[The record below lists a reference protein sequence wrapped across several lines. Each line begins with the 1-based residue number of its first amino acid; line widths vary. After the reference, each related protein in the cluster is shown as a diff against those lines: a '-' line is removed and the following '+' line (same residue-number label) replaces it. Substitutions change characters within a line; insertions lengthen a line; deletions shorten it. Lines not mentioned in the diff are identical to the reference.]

1 MSALSHTVSR
11 HLLKHFHLSDVGRG
25 NRISPNR
32 PNLCIKLCREAETE
46 INWLGNDISVTQ
58 AWVCLCSWSSLQTE
72 ELLLQFSAFPAYTS
86 LSVTLEG
93 GGSAHVESWDEQS
106 ACSLGEV
113 CTETWALPLTHCHC
127 WKASDWNPQDGFCY
141 AIFFFLSPL
150 GQSSLEV
157 FVEEDVTNNLR
168 WGYHFSRQEET
179 TKKKKPAK
187 NTEAVGVASCIA
199 GLWFCN
205 WLFQVMSSPGVCWYF
220 QASVVQTQPILFR
233 SLFMLTVRLITALMQ
248 DPALCL
254 KLWEPASDGSVIMWI
269 MSCSRWL

>member
-1 MSALSHTVSR
+1 M
-11 HLLKHFHLSDVGRG
+11 
-25 NRISPNR
+25 
-32 PNLCIKLCREAETE
+32 
-46 INWLGNDISVTQ
+46 TQ

-127 WKASDWNPQDGFCY
+127 WEALKSPRWLLLCY
-141 AIFFFLSPL
+141 FFFLSPP

-168 WGYHFSRQEET
+168 WGYYFSRQEET
-179 TKKKKPAK
+179 TKKLQKKYR
-187 NTEAVGVASCIA
+187 SCRGCFSIV

-205 WLFQVMSSPGVCWYF
+205 WLFWVMSSPGVCWYF

-233 SLFMLTVRLITALMQ
+233 RFFILTVRLITALMIHLCATS
-248 DPALCL
+248 PESLLAMALS
-254 KLWEPASDGSVIMWI
+254 AIMWI
-269 MSCSRWL
+269 MSCSYWL